1 MERIISKRER
11 PAQGTGLRLQIDQRR
26 SEFLVCRGGG
36 LVDGVLG
43 GFLGVAHGLLAL
55 AFDFLN
61 GAFALH
67 LVGADGFADALLGLA
82 HGLVGRAFD
91 LVCGATHKKF
101 SFCDMLDRTSLR
113 SIKCSATVWF
123 VITENGS
130 VGRRI

>member
-1 MERIISKRER
+1 MELIISKRER

-82 HGLVGRAFD
+82 AGFVGGTLDMSWRSAHG
-91 LVCGATHKKF
+91 
-101 SFCDMLDRTSLR
+101 TSP
-113 SIKCSATVWF
+113 VP
-123 VITENGS
+123 G
-130 VGRRI
+130 